1 MGISN
6 RSRKSDHLPH
16 GFHFSPT
23 LPLKSQ
29 YSLSIPR
36 AAWKAI
42 PFFTAM
48 NALTRCL
55 DTYWSSSIGK
65 KLVVAIT
72 GIVLVLFLA
81 GHLVGNLVVFMGPEP
96 FNQYAYFLHNML
108 HGMGIWAFRIVMLVM
123 VTAHIVATTAL
134 TRQNRA
140 ARQAYEY
147 KATIQASRSSRTMIL
162 SGLTILAFVIY
173 HMLHFTAR
181 IGNEYDTLAR
191 YKTTI
196 HGVEGQVH
204 NAWLMVIDGF
214 SGLSVL
220 HVTAFYVI
228 AMTLLCSHLMH
239 GVGSIFQT
247 IGLRTKKSEGLIK
260 QISIGYALFI
270 WLGFI
275 SIPLAI
281 NLFPGYFA
289 ALAKATGH

>member
-1 MGISN
+1 
-6 RSRKSDHLPH
+6 
-16 GFHFSPT
+16 
-23 LPLKSQ
+23 
-29 YSLSIPR
+29 
-36 AAWKAI
+36 
-42 PFFTAM
+42 M

-55 DTYWSSSIGK
+55 DSYWSSSIGK
-65 KLVVAIT
+65 KLVVALT
-72 GIVLVLFLA
+72 GLVMVLFLA
-81 GHLVGNLVVFMGPEP
+81 GHLAGNLVLFLGPEA

-108 HGMGIWAFRIVMLVM
+108 HGAGIWAFRVLMLV
-123 VTAHIVATTAL
+123 VVVAHIAATISL

-147 KATIQASRSSRTMIL
+147 KATIQASKSSRFMIL
-162 SGLTILAFVIY
+162 SGLTILAFIVY
-173 HMLHFTAR
+173 HLLHFTAR
-181 IGNEYDTLAR
+181 IGNEYDTLER

-204 NAWLMVIDGF
+204 NAWQMVVDGF
-214 SGLSVL
+214 SGLAVL

-239 GVGSIFQT
+239 GVGSMFQT
-247 IGLRTKKSEGLIK
+247 LGLRTKRSEALIK
-260 QISIGYALFI
+260 QISVGYAALI
-270 WLGFI
+270 WVGFI